1 MLACWQQ
8 EHTYHLHVASFF
20 NLIIC
25 VVEIIISNNLCF
37 NYRVSNIYNFI
48 SKEVHIWCVSS

>member
-25 VVEIIISNNLCF
+25 VVETTPCDICISRQTGGLQF
-37 NYRVSNIYNFI
+37 LQI
-48 SKEVHIWCVSS
+48 

>member
-25 VVEIIISNNLCF
+25 VVEIIYRIISVL
-37 NYRVSNIYNFI
+37 II
-48 SKEVHIWCVSS
+48 E